1 MAPAG
6 LRVAGWGFYVPERV
20 LHNDDLTRLVD
31 TSDEW
36 IYKRTGIRR
45 RHIAS
50 ENETTGSMA
59 VRAARAALH
68 VAGLEASQIDL
79 TIVTTTTPD
88 YLFPATASLVQDALG
103 AHGGA
108 YDMEAGCAGF
118 VYALAQAWGAIATG
132 LARRVLIVG
141 SDAFTRLIDWSDRN
155 TCVLFGDGAG
165 AAVVTGADD
174 PAYHPYFTLHSDGAG
189 ADAVIVPAGGSRH
202 PASAATVA
210 AREHYIKMNGAE
222 VFKFSKRI
230 VPQVAREVLGLAGV
244 GIEDVRLFVPHQAN
258 ARILLAAARR
268 LGLPR
273 ERLSLN
279 IEEYGNTSAASI
291 PIALAEPAE
300 QGRLA
305 PGDRVLVAGFG
316 AGLAWGAALL
326 RWG

>member
-20 LHNDDLTRLVD
+20 LHNDDLTHLVD

-36 IYKRTGIRR
+36 IYTRTGIRR

-68 VAGLEASQIDL
+68 VAGLEGCQIDL

-103 AHGGA
+103 THGGA

-141 SDAFTRLIDWSDRN
+141 SDAFTRLIDWTDRN

-165 AAVVTGADD
+165 AAVVTGTDD
-174 PAYHPYFTLHSDGAG
+174 PAYRPYFTLHSDGAG
-189 ADAVIVPAGGSRH
+189 ADAVIVPAGGSRR

-210 AREHYIKMNGAE
+210 AREHYVKMNGAE

-230 VPQVAREVLGLAGV
+230 VPQVAREVLGLAGI

-273 ERLSLN
+273 EQLSLN

-291 PIALAEPAE
+291 PIALAEPAL